1 MIAKNTII
9 IISLTMFLLVPVSF
23 KQIWTNQT
31 VVIDNAWARNPHKR
45 NPHEEIR
52 RIDEKLKQI
61 HHNILRL
68 QEEQRRLMERKRQI
82 QRPPRR

>member
-1 MIAKNTII
+1 MIAKSTII

-31 VVIDNAWARNPHKR
+31 VVIDNAWARSPGGN
-45 NPHEEIR
+45 ELR

-82 QRPPRR
+82 QRPHRR